1 MLLNKY
7 GDCSSH
13 EESPQTSAVPKA
25 ELAPRHLRC
34 FPSRP
39 CLYSSASLSSR
50 CCLHACLLMCFCV
63 FKDRDLFSSSSFSS
77 GPGAMF
83 RTLKGSV
90 SVSVGRKHVGF
101 SDAVKKKRKK
111 ERKKLSETVCPKF
124 PSQALENTH
133 GFGRWSQTTHT
144 WDPLQGHST
153 SW

>member
-1 MLLNKY
+1 MLLNNY

-13 EESPQTSAVPKA
+13 KESPQTSAVPKTK
-25 ELAPRHLRC
+25 LVPRHLHC
-34 FPSRP
+34 FPSCL
-39 CLYSSASLSSR
+39 CLYFSTSLSSR
-50 CCLHACLLMCFCV
+50 CCLHACFLMHFCV
-63 FKDRDLFSSSSFSS
+63 FKDRDLFSSSSYSS

-83 RTLKGSV
+83 RTLKESV

-101 SDAVKKKRKK
+101 SDAVKKKK
-111 ERKKLSETVCPKF
+111 KKLSETVCPKF